1 MMTSEAS
8 WKSAST
14 ADGARSPRPRA
25 RPGPAPGIPAQ
36 PDGEGRLVVNIS
48 VDATE
53 KVADAM
59 GVSVV
64 ELYRLATQ
72 QRPRPSVRAGALSS
86 RAFEGYEPGW
96 HAHQRFGPMG
106 PGSHRAAPRAPATVR
121 EQTSPPWLP

>member
-1 MMTSEAS
+1 MERGHPHLRRGPTRLALHTNDEAELS
-8 WKSAST
+8 P
-14 ADGARSPRPRA
+14 DEAREIAAALVEAAIVDVGR
-25 RPGPAPGIPAQ
+25 PAPGIPAQ

-96 HAHQRFGPMG
+96 HAHQPFGPM
-106 PGSHRAAPRAPATVR
+106 
-121 EQTSPPWLP
+121 